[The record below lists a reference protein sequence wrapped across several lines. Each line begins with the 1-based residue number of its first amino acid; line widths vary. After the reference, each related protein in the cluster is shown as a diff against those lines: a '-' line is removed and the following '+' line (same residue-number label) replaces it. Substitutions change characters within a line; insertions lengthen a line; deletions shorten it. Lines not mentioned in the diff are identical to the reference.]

1 MLFYA
6 LESFQQVAG
15 FDLKGQSGYWWKRV
29 VKRQLRKTEQLGAY
43 HGICNQMELKN
54 SYGNKKKHNPI

>member
-29 VKRQLRKTEQLGAY
+29 VKRQLRKTEQLGA
-43 HGICNQMELKN
+43 
-54 SYGNKKKHNPI
+54 